1 MLCICDSRFDLK
13 CDFEVIKLP
22 PDPALSIG
30 VCSHT
35 DLLIFILEDTLI
47 TRRAYYEIAKPEI
60 DFVCNSAGLKLVLSD
75 DEAGEKYPKDCG
87 LCAAVSGKKI
97 ICRKKSTDRTLLRIA
112 EKKGYSI
119 VNVAQGYA
127 KCSSAVLSD
136 GALITADVGI
146 ARAVTDS
153 LLIREGYIDLP
164 GYGYGFI
171 GGASG
176 LYGNTLYFC
185 GRIEDHPDYIAIKSF
200 AHRHGTELCSLG
212 NHKLFDVGTLF
223 FM

>member
-1 MLCICDSRFDLK
+1 MK
-13 CDFEVIKLP
+13 CDFELIKLP
-22 PDPALSIG
+22 PDPALSVG

-35 DLLIFILEDTLI
+35 DLLIFILEDSLI
-47 TRRAYYEIAKPEI
+47 ARRSYYKIAKSEL
-60 DFVCNSAGLKLVLSD
+60 DFICRNSDLKLILSD
-75 DEAGEKYPKDCG
+75 DEAGEKYPNDCG
-87 LCAAVSGKKI
+87 LCAAISGKNI
-97 ICRKKSTDRTLLRIA
+97 VCRKKSTDRTLLRVA
-112 EKKGYSI
+112 EEKGYSV

-127 KCSSAVLSD
+127 KCSSAVLPD

-146 ARAVTDS
+146 ARAAPDS

-176 LYGNTLYFC
+176 SFGNTLYFC
-185 GRIEDHPDYIAIKSF
+185 GRIEDHPDYIAIKDF
-200 AHRHGTELCSLG
+200 ADRHGAELCSLG

-223 FM
+223 FV